1 MLVVDFLALAA
12 GPKGNRLLEAVG
24 ELVRELGAGADGG
37 PEPLRLSAGWR
48 VDEPFT
54 GLLDAEDE
62 ELAAALTAALTELA
76 ERASTYR
83 EGRSPVA
90 IAGALRGA
98 EFVIRSELVAGSD
111 ERLGEL
117 FPSFVYVLTVP
128 ALGQSAALGLSRRM
142 RELLG

>member
-1 MLVVDFLALAA
+1 
-12 GPKGNRLLEAVG
+12 LEAVG

-37 PEPLRLSAGWR
+37 PEAPRLTAGWR
-48 VDEPFT
+48 VDEPFV

-76 ERASTYR
+76 DRASAYR
-83 EGRSPVA
+83 ETGSATA

-98 EFVIRSELVAGSD
+98 EFVIRSELVAGGG
-111 ERLGEL
+111 ERLGDL

-128 ALGQSAALGLSRRM
+128 SLGQGGALGLSRRM